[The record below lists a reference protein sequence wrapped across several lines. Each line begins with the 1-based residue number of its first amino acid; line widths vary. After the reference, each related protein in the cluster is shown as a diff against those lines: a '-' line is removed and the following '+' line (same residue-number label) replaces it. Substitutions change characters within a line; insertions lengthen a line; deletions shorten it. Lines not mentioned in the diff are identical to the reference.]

1 MQRIL
6 EYIKPLTASGFSYI
20 IAESVGLNRP
30 EVVYI
35 ITDLLK
41 ITASIA
47 GIIYT
52 IVKTYVTIKEYCENE
67 RKNKT

>member
-1 MQRIL
+1 MQRL
-6 EYIKPLTASGFSYI
+6 TEYLKPLTASGFSYI

-30 EVVYI
+30 ELVYI

-41 ITASIA
+41 ILASTA

-52 IVKTYVTIKEYCENE
+52 IVKIFITIKEYYE
-67 RKNKT
+67 RKDKT